1 MNPSIKNFS
10 EHSDVLYFTLH
21 GVEVSIAN
29 AIRRT
34 ILSDIP
40 TIVIETDTYEKNQC
54 TVLVNTSRLHNE
66 IIKQRLSCIPI
77 HSTLLRDNEDGKS
90 LPGNYELVVDVT
102 NDTDNTIYVTTE
114 DFRLRDKET
123 NTMLS
128 KEEQEKLFPG
138 LFPKNMITQSY
149 IDFARL
155 RAKIGETIEGEQL
168 SLTADFSINTAHS
181 NSMYNVVSKCS
192 YGNTPD
198 VDKARTVWDDLEGK
212 LRTQGESA
220 EDIKFKKD
228 NFNILDAQRYFIEN
242 SFDFV
247 VQTVG
252 VYDNKDIVRKSCAVL
267 QNKFIDIIQLIDSG
281 IMPVYISETTIDY
294 CYDIH
299 LEEEDY
305 TIGKVL
311 EYLMYTKYYEKQK
324 TLTYCGFKKF
334 HPHDTK
340 SILRIAFKDK
350 KEKSLVNNYL
360 RDICVD
366 SQEIFKTIYALFK

>member
-102 NDTDNTIYVTTE
+102 NDSDNTIYVTTE

-198 VDKARTVWDDLEGK
+198 VDKAGTVWDDLEGK
-212 LRTQGESA
+212 LRTEGESA

-247 VQTVG
+247 VQTLG
-252 VYDNKDIVRKSCAVL
+252 VYDNKDIVKLLIDNKAKIVEYVESCIYSKNTL
-267 QNKFIDIIQLIDSG
+267 SRYNKFNKVNYNFNWIDPKDGNTILMKYVKCPANENEDELLDLIKYLVKIGVKTDIKNNEG
-281 IMPVYISETTIDY
+281 KTAYEIAVNEKVKDY
-294 CYDIH
+294 
-299 LEEEDY
+299 L
-305 TIGKVL
+305 K
-311 EYLMYTKYYEKQK
+311 KYEK
-324 TLTYCGFKKF
+324 
-334 HPHDTK
+334 
-340 SILRIAFKDK
+340 
-350 KEKSLVNNYL
+350 
-360 RDICVD
+360 
-366 SQEIFKTIYALFK
+366 